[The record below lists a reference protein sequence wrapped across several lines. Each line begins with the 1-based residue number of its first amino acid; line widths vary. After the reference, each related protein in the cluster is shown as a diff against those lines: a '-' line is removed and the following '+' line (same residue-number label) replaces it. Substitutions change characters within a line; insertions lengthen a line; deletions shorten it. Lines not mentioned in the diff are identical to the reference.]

1 MSNVYWTTQ
10 NEINSTSVTPM
21 SDMFFHNIIGA
32 EENHKNKYPTCK
44 IFIYIQLRLNN
55 SEKPPLGTDLYQAGC
70 IQGVEE
76 APVKDR
82 ADKK

>member
-32 EENHKNKYPTCK
+32 EENHKNKYPTNK
-44 IFIYIQLRLNN
+44 IFIEI
-55 SEKPPLGTDLYQAGC
+55 K
-70 IQGVEE
+70 I
-76 APVKDR
+76 
-82 ADKK
+82 

>member
-32 EENHKNKYPTCK
+32 EENHKNQYLKNK
-44 IFIYIQLRLNN
+44 ILIEIM
-55 SEKPPLGTDLYQAGC
+55 
-70 IQGVEE
+70 I
-76 APVKDR
+76 
-82 ADKK
+82 